1 MHGGRHA
8 PRPSPAGAKRGLLS
22 ERAWADV
29 RRAAR
34 LAHEEKVTIRLHGL
48 VVTAK
53 LKQSGVSEKVV
64 PEDPKLPVEA
74 AGRTTS
80 SAMAGDAP
88 PSSGGKRTKRNAQRL
103 QEFQEKKRAAFV
115 AELTAKGCELRHA
128 QEAVASAEQQRLERI
143 ARKRAQP
150 MEADA
155 APGQAMEAD
164 AAPGQPMEA
173 DAAPGL
179 GVCPAGTPPALP
191 AR

>member
-1 MHGGRHA
+1 MHGDRHA

-53 LKQSGVSEKVV
+53 LKQSEVSEKVV
-64 PEDPKLPVEA
+64 QEDPKLPVEA

-88 PSSGGKRTKRNAQRL
+88 PSSGGKRKERNAQRL
-103 QEFQEKKRAAFV
+103 QEFQEQPFILQPAMKALSEGSAS
-115 AELTAKGCELRHA
+115 GC
-128 QEAVASAEQQRLERI
+128 V
-143 ARKRAQP
+143 
-150 MEADA
+150 
-155 APGQAMEAD
+155 
-164 AAPGQPMEA
+164 
-173 DAAPGL
+173 
-179 GVCPAGTPPALP
+179 LP
-191 AR
+191 AWVQRAWRVSIFKWAAWGPWSRGRAR

>member
-1 MHGGRHA
+1 MHGDRHA

-53 LKQSGVSEKVV
+53 LKQSEVSEKVV
-64 PEDPKLPVEA
+64 PEDPKQPVEA

-88 PSSGGKRTKRNAQRL
+88 PSSGGKRTMRNAQRL
-103 QEFQEKKRAAFV
+103 QEFQEQPFILQPAMKALSEGSAS
-115 AELTAKGCELRHA
+115 GC
-128 QEAVASAEQQRLERI
+128 V
-143 ARKRAQP
+143 
-150 MEADA
+150 
-155 APGQAMEAD
+155 
-164 AAPGQPMEA
+164 
-173 DAAPGL
+173 
-179 GVCPAGTPPALP
+179 LP
-191 AR
+191 ACVQRAWRVSIFKWAAWGPWSRGRAR